1 MRLIRAGLLVSAMFI
16 VGLVATSARVS
27 AATIRPV
34 PFQRGVTMADWG
46 TTAYGGT
53 AFGKLVKTLKRR
65 GVDTVTLLVVWE
77 QNAQHSVKMTPDTA
91 TVSTANLV
99 NAINTVHAAHLRVIL
114 KPYIDL
120 RNGRWRGLI
129 TPSSVPQWFA
139 NYDAYILRYAR
150 LAQREHVEGF
160 VVGTEMQSMQRYAGD
175 WRALIRQVRQVFRT
189 GFVTYQANHN
199 ALTERNISW
208 WDAVDVIDI
217 SAYWTLNRD
226 GAYDV
231 ASLIS
236 GWSRWSSALGR
247 LHRKYHRD
255 IMFGEIGYTPY
266 TGTFAQPWVITPL
279 GTYSPTAQ
287 ANGYTA
293 AFDVWYPVKFF
304 KGMEWWYFS
313 ANPALRGTDG
323 GNDEPRYPAIK
334 VLRYWYQNA
343 TPAG

>member
-1 MRLIRAGLLVSAMFI
+1 MRSIRTGLLVAVALVI
-16 VGLVATSARVS
+16 GLAATSARAS
-27 AATIRPV
+27 TANLRPV
-34 PFQRGVTMADWG
+34 PFQRGVTIADWG
-46 TTAYGGT
+46 PNAYGSPG
-53 AFGKLVKTLKRR
+53 FGKLVQSLKRR

-77 QNAQHSVKMTPDTA
+77 QDDQTSTDITPGGE
-91 TVSTANLV
+91 TVPAANLV
-99 NAINTVHAAHLRVIL
+99 AAIQTARAAHLRVIL

-129 TPSSVPQWFA
+129 APSSVPQWFA
-139 NYDAYILRYAR
+139 SYDAYILRFAR
-150 LAQREHVEGF
+150 LAQKEDVQGF
-160 VVGTEMQSMQRYAGD
+160 VVGTEMQSMQKYAGD
-175 WRALIRQVRQVFRT
+175 WRALVRQVRQVFRT

-199 ALTERNISW
+199 ALTEHNISW

-231 ASLIS
+231 PDLVS
-236 GWSRWSSALGR
+236 GWSRWSSLLGR

-304 KGMEWWYFS
+304 KGMNFWYFS
-313 ANPALRGTDG
+313 SNPGLRKTDS

-334 VLRYWYQNA
+334 VLRYWYRNKK
-343 TPAG
+343 PAG

>member
-1 MRLIRAGLLVSAMFI
+1 
-16 VGLVATSARVS
+16 
-27 AATIRPV
+27 
-34 PFQRGVTMADWG
+34 MADWG
-46 TTAYGGT
+46 TNAYAGP
-53 AFGKLVKTLKRR
+53 AFGKLVKKLKAR

-77 QNAQHSVKMTPDTA
+77 QDNQNSITMTPDSA
-91 TVSTANLV
+91 TVSTTHLV
-99 NAINTVHAAHLRVIL
+99 FAIDRVHAAHLRVIL

-120 RNGRWRGLI
+120 RDGRWRGTI
-129 TPSSVPQWFA
+129 TPNSVSQWFA
-139 NYDAYILRYAR
+139 NYDAFILRYAR
-150 LAQREHVEGF
+150 LAQQEDVEGF
-160 VVGTEMQSMQRYAGD
+160 VVGTEMQSMQRYASD

-189 GFVTYQANHN
+189 GFVTYQANN
-199 ALTERNISW
+199 QALAQHDLSW
-208 WDAVDVIDI
+208 WDAVDVIDM
-217 SAYWTLNRD
+217 SAYWPLNRD
-226 GAYDV
+226 DAYDV
-231 ASLIS
+231 PDLVS
-236 GWSRWSSALGR
+236 GWSRWSSLLGK

-304 KGMEWWYFS
+304 KGMNFWYFS
-313 ANPALRGTDG
+313 SNPALRGTDS
-323 GNDEPRYPAIK
+323 GNDEPRFPAIK